1 MVAEWCSLEDSAFP
15 GRKAQWLTDAATSLK
30 TMRAIK
36 MVCYFDS
43 PLVFPWG
50 VDPSRSSL
58 RTFAAMGRTPIYG
71 PSSESRRLSKTDRNS
86 KCTDYLRAIP
96 RSKT

>member
-43 PLVFPWG
+43 PLVFPWW
-50 VDPSRSSL
+50 VDL
-58 RTFAAMGRTPIYG
+58 RDPLCG
-71 PSSESRRLSKTDRNS
+71 LSPQWAGTLFTDRQVRVAAS
-86 KCTDYLRAIP
+86 AK
-96 RSKT
+96 